1 MSMFDFQTFDL
12 QSKKH
17 KRLESLPW
25 TINLQN
31 LKTKEEQSPSDERKL
46 IPISKQ
52 NNVTQSTS
60 ERIIVNTS
68 AAITSRLAMENIEKQ
83 NFLSIS
89 KINSK
94 KKVSEGFSK
103 ELLAKYYNSI
113 RRMKKTKSVALLNK
127 FAISNSV
134 SSSSAI
140 KSPRLY
146 PPGYFSDLLISNT

>member
-12 QSKKH
+12 QNKRH

-31 LKTKEEQSPSDERKL
+31 LKTKEEQSLSDEKKL
-46 IPISKQ
+46 IPISRQ
-52 NNVTQSTS
+52 NNVTQNTS
-60 ERIIVNTS
+60 ERVILNTS
-68 AAITSRLAMENIEKQ
+68 AIITSRFAMENVEKQ

-94 KKVSEGFSK
+94 KKISEGFSK

-113 RRMKKTKSVALLNK
+113 KGMKKAKSVALLNK
-127 FAISNSV
+127 LAISNSV
-134 SSSSAI
+134 TSSSAI

-146 PPGYFSDLLISNT
+146 PPGYFSDLLISNS